1 MPYEPDPEDL
11 PLIGIDFGGTKIEVA
26 ALDTQGV
33 PILRRRRATPTDYAS
48 ALVAIRE
55 LVTEVESQ
63 TAAVHQIGVGGP
75 GSISP
80 RTGLLRN
87 SNTLYLNGRSF
98 VRDLEQ
104 VLGKAVRYSNDANCL
119 ALSEAVDGAAAGA
132 RVVFAVIIGT
142 GCGGGIAVDGQL
154 IEGANGIGGEWGHN
168 PLPWLQEAELRE
180 SASCWCGQ
188 RGCLETWISG
198 SGLQRDFLAT
208 TGAALT
214 GEEIMAAARRGELAA
229 VAAFER
235 YLDRLA
241 RALASVI
248 NLIDPQVIV
257 LGGGM
262 SNVDELYERLP
273 KLILRHVFSD
283 VWGSKLVPAK
293 WGDSSGVRGAARL
306 WQQST

>member
-1 MPYEPDPEDL
+1 M

-229 VAAFER
+229 VA
-235 YLDRLA
+235 
-241 RALASVI
+241 
-248 NLIDPQVIV
+248 QVIV